1 MTFDHFG
8 ALLTWL
14 RDRHG
19 LLQGQ
24 IVAHLPETI
33 NQQRYSSFERNKRFP
48 RFDELSVIYQAL
60 KDAGV
65 RLTLRDRDLFL
76 RLAREHFASKKTHKA
91 QQGPGEWDEMRREL
105 AVIDKLPGVSS
116 PSEHDRSSRSIPPLR
131 MEISHLIGREEWLN
145 ALYDMIAKR
154 QYKWIVLQGPP
165 GVGKTSE
172 LHRVANYFQQ
182 YIPRHYVILCKL
194 PERDQEAVSAD
205 IALEILLS
213 DILQGIEPANAF
225 MPVSKLQAQVKYVLD
240 CVARADRH
248 VLILLDN
255 AEHLL
260 DEQGCLVTS
269 WQSFYKKFVQ
279 ARHHASLVLASKEW
293 PSHFTAESQWSTQA
307 LVPAL
312 SRDEGIELLQRL
324 GLHGLPEEQLGRVV
338 EAVKGVPI
346 CLEWTARLVK
356 EPLLQAD
363 WSAFEEDEGSDA
375 ALPDQEKAQRLAYL
389 LEDASLF
396 RGPVAARMAPLLE
409 RVLRRLSPD
418 ALAALQ
424 GLALAGVPLGAPALR
439 MLYHSP
445 LPLQELRDT
454 SLLAAYPKRVQLLP
468 MVAAAIRAH
477 LSSQRQEEL
486 EGRLVDALL
495 HWLTTS
501 RTLDNQEMGSIIT
514 AVSEIYLKHHRLLD
528 AAQFM
533 LRYGWLS
540 FSLGHARRLA
550 QLALKSVEEVR
561 QQTGGQFDIQ
571 QHCGARLL
579 YYFLAP
585 FLGQN
590 INANE
595 HRSDYH
601 FILNAAMAGNIT
613 FQPLTEIYLIRHLVA
628 YTISQPSEE
637 RFEEAQTLFSPCR
650 EHMAPDGSDDPDLQ
664 AALHEVSAF
673 LLTRHSDFAEE
684 QGEKQRATAY
694 REQAIQLYQK
704 ACDLLADCEQLPA
717 LATSLWK
724 KRLAKLSTSFGYHL
738 NLLGR
743 YKEALPIL
751 EQSILLKEEGYGDPG
766 SLASSLGE
774 KSQSLAAL
782 GQYEEALHYD
792 TLAVDEV
799 ERLASA
805 GETLSQQDRWVYL
818 VNRACL
824 YLQLQRVDV
833 AEQLLREAIP
843 HIAETRRNYSV
854 LADQTLKEIKE
865 WRENALSSHYQRD
878 WRWIGPLREAI
889 SYDAFWWLAHAGP
902 FSRDEQQQWQSL
914 VMQPASEAVQ
924 KQLET
929 IISQSRQREL
939 TEAIEEKR
947 EPRLWYPAIPIEE
960 VGYRI
965 TRLYRLDADI
975 QRREPNETI
984 RDLYHGKVEEE
995 LCFLRLIESAYAKD
1009 REHFWEM
1016 NQQLHPAPT
1025 LEEMQYTLGH
1035 VKALIGLGLQ
1045 REQSREAAEQV
1056 VTLLSTQ
1063 LHLSFDQEECETSQD
1078 ELGSLAPSSGPRQ
1091 HISARA
1097 AQRFFEAVLHNG
1109 GCEGWR
1115 VILDATTS
1123 GARIEAASHLFI
1135 LPDRKLTLDECKV
1148 LLEHEV
1154 LSHIA
1159 DSVAGERSPLGL
1171 LAVGTRNYLP
1181 ILEGLALYHE
1191 MQTAKASGKAF
1202 DDSRIWLGALSTGLA
1217 AGICTPA
1224 QSFFNLYS
1232 FLNAF
1237 LILFRLLRR
1246 PDEDR
1251 GTVQRSAHSLA
1262 QTLCLRTFRGVPDLE
1277 KPGVCYSKD
1286 ASYLRGVLLIQ
1297 HEVARDE
1304 TIIDRLSTGR
1314 TALEYLPA
1322 LERLGIKPAL
1332 QPLRK
1337 LAKGAD
1343 LDAYIL
1349 SFEMENQ
1356 DRQQ

>member
-1 MTFDHFG
+1 MQLAATPYGSTASMTFDHFG

-468 MVAAAIRAH
+468 MVAAAIRVH
-477 LSSQRQEEL
+477 LPSQQQKEREE
-486 EGRLVDALL
+486 RLVDALL

-501 RTLDNQEMGSIIT
+501 RTLDSREMGSIIA
-514 AVSEIYLKHHRLLD
+514 AVAEIYLKHHRLLD
-528 AAQFM
+528 AAQFII
-533 LRYGWLS
+533 RHGWLS
-540 FSLGHARRLA
+540 FRLGHARRLA
-550 QLALKSVEEVR
+550 QLALKSIEEVR
-561 QQTGGQFDIQ
+561 QQAAELLDVPQHGGSI
-571 QHCGARLL
+571 LL
-579 YYFLAP
+579 FNFLAP
-585 FLGQN
+585 FLG
-590 INANE
+590 
-595 HRSDYH
+595 HRLDASQRVREYRFVRQAVMDD
-601 FILNAAMAGNIT
+601 AIT
-613 FQPLTEIYLIRHLVA
+613 LQPVTEVYLMRNLVV
-628 YTISQPSEE
+628 YTISQPSQEH
-637 RFEEAQTLFSPCR
+637 FEEAQLLFSTCR
-650 EHMAPDGSDDPDLQ
+650 ERMAPYGLSDPDLQ
-664 AALHEVSAF
+664 AALHEVDAL
-673 LLTRHSDFAEE
+673 LLTRRSDFAEE
-684 QGEKQRATAY
+684 QGEKQHASAY
-694 REQAIQLYQK
+694 RVQAIQRYQE
-704 ACDLLADCEQLPA
+704 ACDLLADYEQLPVLTA
-717 LATSLWK
+717 SLWK
-724 KRLAKLSTSFGYHL
+724 KRLAKVTTSLGYHL
-738 NLLGR
+738 DQLGR
-743 YKEALPIL
+743 YEEALPVL
-751 EQSILLKEEGYGDPG
+751 EQSILLKEEGYVEPG
-766 SLASSLGE
+766 GLSSCYGE
-774 KSQSLAAL
+774 KSQALAAL
-782 GQYEEALHYD
+782 GRFEEALRYD
-792 TLAVDEV
+792 TLAVEEV
-799 ERLASA
+799 ERLARA
-805 GETLSQQDRWVYL
+805 GETLSQEDLWIYL

-824 YLQLQRVDV
+824 YLQLQRVDE
-833 AEQLLREAIP
+833 AEQLLQEAIP
-843 HIAETRRNYSV
+843 HI
-854 LADQTLKEIKE
+854 
-865 WRENALSSHYQRD
+865 
-878 WRWIGPLREAI
+878 
-889 SYDAFWWLAHAGP
+889 
-902 FSRDEQQQWQSL
+902 
-914 VMQPASEAVQ
+914 
-924 KQLET
+924 
-929 IISQSRQREL
+929 
-939 TEAIEEKR
+939 
-947 EPRLWYPAIPIEE
+947 
-960 VGYRI
+960 
-965 TRLYRLDADI
+965 
-975 QRREPNETI
+975 
-984 RDLYHGKVEEE
+984 
-995 LCFLRLIESAYAKD
+995 
-1009 REHFWEM
+1009 
-1016 NQQLHPAPT
+1016 
-1025 LEEMQYTLGH
+1025 
-1035 VKALIGLGLQ
+1035 
-1045 REQSREAAEQV
+1045 
-1056 VTLLSTQ
+1056 
-1063 LHLSFDQEECETSQD
+1063 
-1078 ELGSLAPSSGPRQ
+1078 
-1091 HISARA
+1091 
-1097 AQRFFEAVLHNG
+1097 
-1109 GCEGWR
+1109 
-1115 VILDATTS
+1115 
-1123 GARIEAASHLFI
+1123 
-1135 LPDRKLTLDECKV
+1135 
-1148 LLEHEV
+1148 
-1154 LSHIA
+1154 
-1159 DSVAGERSPLGL
+1159 
-1171 LAVGTRNYLP
+1171 
-1181 ILEGLALYHE
+1181 
-1191 MQTAKASGKAF
+1191 
-1202 DDSRIWLGALSTGLA
+1202 
-1217 AGICTPA
+1217 
-1224 QSFFNLYS
+1224 
-1232 FLNAF
+1232 
-1237 LILFRLLRR
+1237 
-1246 PDEDR
+1246 
-1251 GTVQRSAHSLA
+1251 
-1262 QTLCLRTFRGVPDLE
+1262 
-1277 KPGVCYSKD
+1277 
-1286 ASYLRGVLLIQ
+1286 
-1297 HEVARDE
+1297 
-1304 TIIDRLSTGR
+1304 
-1314 TALEYLPA
+1314 
-1322 LERLGIKPAL
+1322 
-1332 QPLRK
+1332 
-1337 LAKGAD
+1337 
-1343 LDAYIL
+1343 
-1349 SFEMENQ
+1349 
-1356 DRQQ
+1356 